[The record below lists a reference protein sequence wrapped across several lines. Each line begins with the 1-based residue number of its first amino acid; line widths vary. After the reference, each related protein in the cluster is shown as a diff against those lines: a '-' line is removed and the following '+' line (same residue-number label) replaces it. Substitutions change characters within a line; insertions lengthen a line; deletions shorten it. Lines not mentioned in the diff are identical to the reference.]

1 MSDTSQDQASVTQLI
16 EGAPAETAVVAG
28 QAAAPAEALVVDG
41 QPAVFAVPAEA
52 APTMSTAPAFDP
64 LFVMV
69 ATAEAGLCA
78 GVVRF
83 CEGLPATIQL
93 GEQAERARL
102 HMIEQAEALHG
113 TLSKVLSA
121 GGFTIDPVR

>member
-1 MSDTSQDQASVTQLI
+1 MSDTSQDPASVTQPI
-16 EGAPAETAVVAG
+16 EGAAAETAVVDVE
-28 QAAAPAEALVVDG
+28 AAAPASDP
-41 QPAVFAVPAEA
+41 QPPIEPLPAGDV
-52 APTMSTAPAFDP
+52 SPASPPVFDP
-64 LFVMV
+64 LFIMM

-93 GEQAERARL
+93 GEQADRARL

-113 TLSKVLSA
+113 VLSKVLGAA
-121 GGFTIDPVR
+121 GFNIDPVR